1 MRTPALVAGLA
12 CLAAAV
18 TMGVLGVRSNQQA
31 AHDLDTMLTNSA
43 ETGAAQ
49 LNQTNA
55 RLRTISLMLAQD
67 PGFAAYSQDF
77 RAREVKRSDEAGPVA
92 DVEHALKYLDQLMP
106 ATLGSAGYADI
117 SGYEAAHYVNGR
129 LVLPGALSQVV
140 SQPFFTDAI
149 NAGPGMVVVGAPTL
163 DPVSNTWQITYS
175 SLVTSVGQERG
186 VVYFSVSLDG
196 LRPRPTHPG
205 VALRVVDAHTGQVV
219 VDSRSIVGTG
229 TAGGMVPVDGSSTN
243 NFKAQV
249 TQLRDRSGSFDLADD
264 RLTYAAVSGNQ
275 TGSTATGS
283 DAWVMVASAPAVAAA
298 GFWAEFS
305 PLAWLLF
312 LLGLGLLG
320 IAVLLWLQNLQARR
334 AEVAETEVERDLL
347 ASRLDELS
355 AALTRVA
362 RGDLGVSLP
371 TDGFGDSS
379 MQRVVASFDDTIGR
393 LRVLVGQAQDNGER
407 VAESA
412 VELGVLA
419 GEQADSAGE
428 QSAAVTETT
437 VTIQELA
444 ATASQIAE
452 AASGVSAAAGEMLQL
467 TDDGRTAVQDS
478 VGAMDRIAGRVESI
492 ALSTTALGEKVH
504 EIGGI
509 LQLLDELSDQTNLLA
524 LNAAIEA
531 ARAGE
536 HGRGFAVVAAE
547 VRKLA
552 ERAQESTARIQ
563 GLVAEI
569 HGHMQ
574 ATVLASDVGA
584 REVRTGAGLAADAV
598 ASLQKI
604 TGRVHETAS
613 AVKQISVATQQQ
625 RSASDQVVVAM
636 NRLSEVSRMYAAGSR
651 QTASS
656 AQELAELAGSMQDAI
671 EIFRT
676 GGDLAPP
683 GSGEATLR
691 TDDLWDDNA
700 EAAAEDDG
708 GGDGAGWAE
717 AQLSDLATPIGHE
730 APVPPNP
737 Q

>member
-1 MRTPALVAGLA
+1 MKNVRTPALVAGLA

-31 AHDLDTMLTNSA
+31 AHDLDTTLTNSA

-77 RAREVKRSDEAGPVA
+77 RTREVKRSDEAGPVA
-92 DVEHALKYLDQLMP
+92 DVEHALRYLDELMP
-106 ATLGSAGYADI
+106 AQLGSAGYADI

-129 LVLPGALSQVV
+129 LLLPGALTQVV
-140 SQPFFTDAI
+140 SQSYFTDAI
-149 NAGPGMVVVGAPTL
+149 NAGPGIVVVGAPTL

-186 VVYFSVSLDG
+186 VVYFSVFLDS

-205 VALRVVDAHTGQVV
+205 VVLRVVDAHSGQVV
-219 VDSRSIVGTG
+219 VDSRSLVGTG
-229 TAGGMVPVDGSSTN
+229 TTGGMVAADGSSTN
-243 NFKAQV
+243 NLKGQV
-249 TQLRDRSGSFDLADD
+249 TQLRARSGTFDLADD
-264 RLTYAAVSGNQ
+264 RLTYAAVSGNP
-275 TGSTATGS
+275 TASTATGS
-283 DAWVMVASAPAVAAA
+283 DAWVMVASSPAVAAA

-312 LLGLGLLG
+312 LVGLGLLA
-320 IAVLLWLQNLQARR
+320 IAALLWLRNLQARR
-334 AEVAETEVERDLL
+334 VEVAETQVERDLL

-355 AALTRVA
+355 LALTRVS

-371 TDGFGDSS
+371 TDGFGDAS

-393 LRVLVGQAQDNGER
+393 LRVLVGQAADNGER
-407 VAESA
+407 VAEWA
-412 VELGVLA
+412 VELGVWA

-467 TDDGRTAVQDS
+467 TDEGRTAVQDS

-584 REVRTGAGLAADAV
+584 REVRTGAGLASDAV
-598 ASLQKI
+598 ASLEKI

-676 GGDLAPP
+676 GGDVVSP

-691 TDDLWDDNA
+691 TDDLWVRA
-700 EAAAEDDG
+700 TEGAVLSEAGEPEPDRETALEG
-708 GGDGAGWAE
+708 
-717 AQLSDLATPIGHE
+717 S
-730 APVPPNP
+730 
-737 Q
+737 